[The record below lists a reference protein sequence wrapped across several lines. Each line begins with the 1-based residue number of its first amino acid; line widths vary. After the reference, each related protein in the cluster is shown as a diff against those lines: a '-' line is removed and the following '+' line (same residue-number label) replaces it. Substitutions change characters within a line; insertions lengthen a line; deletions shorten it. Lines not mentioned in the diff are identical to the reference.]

1 MRFLDYF
8 DNFLKSKRKYKENQ
22 AFWRLAIAIWCEE
35 EHEEV
40 LISTSGD
47 PILYIVFP
55 RLEKSF
61 RVIQRAKTD
70 DETPFSAYL
79 QKGNFDVFMSDELVV
94 SLQLNKDTY
103 QDTEKLLKKFL
114 FNEIDKH
121 QLESTNAK
129 YLAIW

>member
-22 AFWRLAIAIWCEE
+22 AFWRLAIAIWCED

-40 LISTSGD
+40 LIDTSGD

-61 RVIQRAKTD
+61 RVIQRAKIY
-70 DETPFSAYL
+70 DEIPFSAHL
-79 QKGNFDVFMSDELVV
+79 QRGEFDVFMTEELVI

-103 QDTEKLLKKFL
+103 QDTEKLFKNFL
-114 FNEIDKH
+114 FDEINNQ
-121 QLESTNAK
+121 QLENTNAK

>member
-40 LISTSGD
+40 LVNTSGD